1 MPTPTSAERYDASRA
16 AKLAE
21 LTRAPGFRRR
31 LALAALPG
39 LALAAVGLVTAT
51 PVIAIGAV
59 VAMAGPAAY
68 YLLLRSRAA
77 AFAKQATM
85 TAWASE
91 RGLTYVASPPLPTD
105 VAFCRSKQRMVASDG
120 FEGRICDLP
129 GSVFNFTYSTFET
142 RTRTSTDAAGNTHTE
157 TYQEEVKHR
166 HTVLRLS
173 VGAVQGLRTMQLADR
188 RLGFLE
194 KLSAAFGPSRMVQ
207 TESVEFNRR
216 FSLSVDDG
224 ADTAA
229 VLRIFTPAL
238 LVRLIQG
245 EFPQTTFQYE
255 SGTLAYV
262 WGDQYDVEDL
272 EEVEQ
277 RVAAV
282 APLTQALHAA
292 IAAIH

>member
-1 MPTPTSAERYDASRA
+1 MPPTSAERFNATRA

-21 LTRAPGFRRR
+21 LTGAPGFRRR

-39 LALAAVGLVTAT
+39 VALAAVGLFAAMLL
-51 PVIAIGAV
+51 IAMGAV
-59 VAMAGPAAY
+59 VALAGPTAY
-68 YLLLRSRAA
+68 YLLLRSRAS
-77 AFAKQATM
+77 AFAKLATM
-85 TAWASE
+85 TAWAAE
-91 RGLTYVASPPLPTD
+91 RGLRYVESPPLPTD
-105 VAFCRSKQRMVASDG
+105 VAFCRGKQRMVASDG
-120 FEGRICDLP
+120 FEGQICDLP

-142 RTRTSTDAAGNTHTE
+142 RTRTSTDASGNMHTE

-173 VGAVQGLRTMQLADR
+173 VGAVQGLRTLQLADR
-188 RLGFLE
+188 GLGFLE
-194 KLSAAFGPSRMVQ
+194 KLSAAFGPSRMVE

-216 FSLSVDDG
+216 FSLSVDDA

-262 WGDQYDVEDL
+262 WGDQYDAQDL
-272 EEVEQ
+272 EEVE
-277 RVAAV
+277 RRISDAT
-282 APLTQALHAA
+282 PLTAALRGA
-292 IAAIH
+292 IAAIR